1 MDEHRQLVTGR
12 RQFLDQL
19 QAQRVI
25 AQGHKR
31 GRALA
36 AQRRVD
42 IIAQSPGA
50 AGGVIVQKDRFAPAA
65 VFKHFAELSPEAAA
79 AQHQHMGKF
88 GQNRHHKAP
97 FADFPNLLSV

>member
-12 RQFLDQL
+12 RQFLNQL

-42 IIAQSPGA
+42 IIAQHPGTI
-50 AGGVIVQKDRFAPAA
+50 GGVIVQKDRLTPAA
-65 VFKHFAELSPEAAA
+65 VFEHFAELAPKPPRPSTSTWENLDKIVITSPLC
-79 AQHQHMGKF
+79 GF
-88 GQNRHHKAP
+88 
-97 FADFPNLLSV
+97 S